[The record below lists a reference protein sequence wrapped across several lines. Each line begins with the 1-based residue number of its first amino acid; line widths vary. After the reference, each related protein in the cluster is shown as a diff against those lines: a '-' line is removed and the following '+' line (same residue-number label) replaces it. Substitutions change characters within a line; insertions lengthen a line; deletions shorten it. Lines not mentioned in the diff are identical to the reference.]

1 MLLKRMIAKF
11 DATTNFNLNLLKVMN
26 VTHLRAIAAGK
37 MNPTATAAV
46 APVN

>member
-1 MLLKRMIAKF
+1 MIAKF
-11 DATTNFNLNLLKVMN
+11 DTAINHNLNLIEELN